1 MEFSYRSSPFR
12 QIRTVAVRSAFHST
26 TAAEA
31 LAVRQ
36 ITKGKNPPDIS
47 ADIRG
52 FQDLSISEKAPGTG
66 CLPVIFLVCRRVFPG
81 LGCRAS
87 AASADAAFFPD
98 WPSSPAH
105 SKPFFA
111 INTEMISLMT
121 AAAAMVPWI
130 SGAYSGAE
138 PSRTDTEIPANTS
151 DTPEWGSRVS
161 PKCPYRTKQKS
172 TTDVVLFSWWR

>member
-12 QIRTVAVRSAFHST
+12 QIRTVTVRSAFHST

-47 ADIRG
+47 ADIQRVPRS
-52 FQDLSISEKAPGTG
+52 FYIREGTRSRIPSCDFPCVPEG
-66 CLPVIFLVCRRVFPG
+66 FPG

-87 AASADAAFFPD
+87 
-98 WPSSPAH
+98 
-105 SKPFFA
+105 
-111 INTEMISLMT
+111 

-138 PSRTDTEIPANTS
+138 PSRTDTAIPANTS
-151 DTPEWGSRVS
+151 DTPEWGSRVK
-161 PKCPYRTKQKS
+161 PKHLCRIKQKS
-172 TTDVVLFSWWR
+172 TTDVVLFPGGDDRDRTDYLLNAIQALSQVSYTPKVL